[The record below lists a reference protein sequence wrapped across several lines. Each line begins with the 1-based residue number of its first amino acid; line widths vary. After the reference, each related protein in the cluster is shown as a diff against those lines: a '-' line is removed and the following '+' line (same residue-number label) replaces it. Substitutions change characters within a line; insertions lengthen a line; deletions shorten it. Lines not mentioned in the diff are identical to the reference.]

1 MQLVV
6 LGLNHR
12 TAPVEVRECLSFS
25 EEQIKAAYKRFHE
38 YDDIQECVILSTCNR
53 TEMYA
58 VVEDV
63 DDVLSVMQDFIDHMA
78 PDVLAETSY
87 DYLFYFQHEECIR
100 HLFRVSS
107 SLDSL
112 VLGEGQILSQVKTAY
127 TLARTAGTTS
137 TVLNTLFN
145 RAIAVGKKVR
155 TTTRIAYNAVSV
167 SYAAVELAKKVFGDL
182 SSSNV
187 LVLGAGEMSEL
198 TARHLV
204 ASGVKAVFVSN
215 RNYERAAILAKKF
228 HGVAVPFEECMKSA
242 VEADIIITSTGAPHY
257 IVQAWDVAHLMPKRQ
272 GRPIFFIDIA
282 VPRDIEPEVG
292 AIAGVTLYNI
302 DDLEAVVESN
312 MRGREQ
318 EAKEA
323 EKLIDNEMTGIVER
337 FRYLSYR
344 PTLANLTDKAER
356 IRQREMKRA
365 MAKLPEITA
374 EERRVLE
381 NMSRMIVRKMLRDP
395 IVRLN
400 EAAGSDKEFYYRDA
414 MRKMFKLDIPLERAR
429 EQEDRLGEEYGSE
442 TKTCNRYARQ

>member
-12 TAPVEVRECLSFS
+12 TAPVEVRECFSFS
-25 EEQIKAAYKRFHE
+25 EEQIKAAYKRLYE
-38 YDDIQECVILSTCNR
+38 YDDIRECVILSTCNR

-58 VVEDV
+58 VVEEA
-63 DDVLSVMQDFIDHMA
+63 DDALAVMQEFLDHMA
-78 PDVLAETSY
+78 PNVLAETNY
-87 DYLFYFQHEECIR
+87 DYLFYYQQEECIR
-100 HLFRVSS
+100 HLFRVSA

-112 VLGEGQILSQVKTAY
+112 VLGEGQILSQVKSAY
-127 TLARTAGTTS
+127 AIARIAGSTS

-155 TTTRIAYNAVSV
+155 TSTRIAYNAVSV
-167 SYAAVELAKKVFGDL
+167 SYAAVELAKKVLGDL
-182 SSSNV
+182 SASNV

-204 ASGVKAVFVSN
+204 ANGVKTVFVSN
-215 RNYERAAILAKKF
+215 RNFERAAALADKF
-228 HGVAVPFEECMKSA
+228 RGVAVPFENFLKCA
-242 VEADIIITSTGAPHY
+242 VEADIVITSTGAPHY
-257 IVQAWDVAHLMPKRQ
+257 IIQAWDVAHLMPKRR

-312 MRGREQ
+312 LREREL
-318 EAKEA
+318 EAIEA
-323 EKLIDNEMTGIVER
+323 EKLINEEMNGIVER
-337 FRYLSYR
+337 FRYLSYQ
-344 PTLANLTDKAER
+344 PTLAQLTDKAER
-356 IRQREMKRA
+356 IRRRELKRA
-365 MAKLPEITA
+365 MAKLPEATP

-381 NMSRMIVRKMLRDP
+381 NMSKMIVRKLLRDP

-400 EAAGSDKEFYYRDA
+400 EAAGTEKEHYYQDA
-414 MRKMFKLDIPLERAR
+414 LRKMFKLDIALEVDQE
-429 EQEDRLGEEYGSE
+429 EQLGEERDSE
-442 TKTCNRYARQ
+442 TKTCHRFARQ